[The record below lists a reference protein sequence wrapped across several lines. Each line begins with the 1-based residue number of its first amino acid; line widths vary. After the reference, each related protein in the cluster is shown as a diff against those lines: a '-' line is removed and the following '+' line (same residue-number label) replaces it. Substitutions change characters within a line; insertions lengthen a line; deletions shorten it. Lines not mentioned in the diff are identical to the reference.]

1 MDRSLVIGLSVVA
14 LIAVLV
20 IYLTQV
26 PAPDT
31 VTTPPAATET
41 TPPATP

>member
-26 PAPDT
+26 PAPDA